1 MDGAKMAGIALRLKE
16 HTRSAHQS
24 AEGQNF
30 QVALG
35 GGTLSL
41 TLYKAYLFQLF
52 LIHAELESQ
61 IREHSVM
68 INVVTDEQMQ
78 TSWLRQDLL
87 CLKVDLAAGSPT
99 EATRQIL
106 EKIRSTAKTN
116 AIALLGY
123 HYVLLGSKHGGK
135 YIAAMI
141 KKNHNL
147 ENGGTKY
154 FDPYGPE
161 FQKHWQ
167 RFIGALNELELTDAE
182 SKAMVEAAGDMFSSI
197 EQIGSEL
204 ESSLAVQES

>member
-1 MDGAKMAGIALRLKE
+1 MAGIALRLKE

-24 AEGQNF
+24 AEGQSF

-35 GGTLSL
+35 RGTLSL
-41 TLYKAYLFQLF
+41 NLYKAYLFQLW
-52 LIHAELESQ
+52 LIHAELEDQ

-87 CLKVDLAAGSPT
+87 CLKVDLTAGSRAK
-99 EATRQIL
+99 ATKQIL
-106 EKIRSTAKTN
+106 EKIRATAKEHS
-116 AIALLGY
+116 IALLGY

-167 RFIGALNELELTDAE
+167 RFITALNELELSDADAN
-182 SKAMVEAAGDMFSSI
+182 AMVQAAGDMFSSV

-204 ESSLAVQES
+204 ESSLAGREL